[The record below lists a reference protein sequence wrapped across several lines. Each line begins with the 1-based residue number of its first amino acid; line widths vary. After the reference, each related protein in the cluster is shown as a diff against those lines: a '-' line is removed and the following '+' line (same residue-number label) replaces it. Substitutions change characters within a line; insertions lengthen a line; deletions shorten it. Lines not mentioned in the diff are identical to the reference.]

1 MDTYTLHREEQL
13 EAEIRRLRQ
22 ALRTLSESVIAGSD
36 RAAPLARAA
45 KVLLGEDHDGR

>member
-13 EAEIRRLRQ
+13 EAEIR

-45 KVLLGEDHDGR
+45 KVLLGEDHEDR